1 MEIQVLKNSPR
12 KTFLIPVHACIR
24 WQKITVLRGNLRT
37 YYMHDPVE
45 RNILKELKLTV
56 YLFEVGK
63 KIRYVG
69 ANFERL

>member
-1 MEIQVLKNSPR
+1 
-12 KTFLIPVHACIR
+12 
-24 WQKITVLRGNLRT
+24 
-37 YYMHDPVE
+37 MHDPVE